1 MSKARIFLTDYASYN
16 EGKQFEFGHWVD
28 LDQFSDADDLQ
39 EYIKK
44 HFAEC
49 DKKSPLYG
57 GSPREEIMITDYEG
71 FPRDLY
77 SECMD
82 FEPLF
87 EYLNLDELEKIG
99 FIAHLELGADVEYA
113 LEHADEVNPIEWDWS
128 GDDKYDLFDQ
138 FYPGVGDL
146 ECSNDYLSI
155 DYDSFIKNEF
165 TEIEVDGITYL
176 VPDYQLT

>member
-39 EYIKK
+39 EYIKN
-44 HFAEC
+44 HFA
-49 DKKSPLYG
+49 DANKKSPLFG
-57 GSPREEIMITDYEG
+57 GCPREEIMITDYEG

-82 FEPLF
+82 FESLF
-87 EYLNLDELEKIG
+87 EYLNLDDYSKVG
-99 FIAHLELGADVEYA
+99 YMACLELGYDAKYA
-113 LEHADEVNPIEWDWS
+113 LEHADDINPIEYYWS
-128 GDDKYDLFDQ
+128 SGQKYELFEE
-138 FYPGVGDL
+138 FYPGADGI
-146 ECSNDYLSI
+146 ESQNDYIFI
-155 DYDSFIKNEF
+155 DYDRFIKNEF

-176 VPDYQLT
+176 VPNHQLD